1 MPSFARPAL
10 ARHARLGIDPLTKE
24 PVLLSQEAVIEI
36 NRTGYEILLQCDG
49 TRSVAEIAEDL
60 AIRYPIDKAM
70 LIREVSAYIEQ
81 LNQRGLLQWS

>member
-10 ARHARLGIDPLTKE
+10 ARHARLQIDPLTNE
-24 PVLLSQEAVIEI
+24 PVLLSQEAVIQL
-36 NRTGYEILLQCDG
+36 NRTGYEILLWCDG
-49 TRSVAEIAEDL
+49 TRSVTEIIDHL

-70 LIREVSAYIEQ
+70 LIQEVSAYVGQ